1 MASEGVLATLQ
12 AGWQALGTCGA
23 ERAVIGGLALSAWN
37 HARYTRDADV
47 LIAID
52 RGRIDELVQSLTA
65 AGFHPRHQP
74 PLRWIDGQGIIQFL
88 FQPEGALMPFQFDVL
103 LAGSD
108 FHREAVARAV
118 DRRLPGGR
126 LPVRV
131 VQPDD
136 LIVIKLLAGR
146 IIDLADA
153 AMVLRENRDAIDVS
167 RLERSVVELGLTA
180 DYQRSRQDAFPG
192 EADPPAVR

>member
-65 AGFHPRHQP
+65 
-74 PLRWIDGQGIIQFL
+74 DY
-88 FQPEGALMPFQFDVL
+88 E
-103 LAGSD
+103 
-108 FHREAVARAV
+108 
-118 DRRLPGGR
+118 
-126 LPVRV
+126 
-131 VQPDD
+131 
-136 LIVIKLLAGR
+136 R
-146 IIDLADA
+146 I
-153 AMVLRENRDAIDVS
+153 
-167 RLERSVVELGLTA
+167 
-180 DYQRSRQDAFPG
+180 RQDAFPG

>member
-88 FQPEGALMPFQFDVL
+88 FQPDGALMPFQFDVL
-103 LAGSD
+103 LAGSH

-118 DRRLPGGR
+118 DRRLPGGM

-136 LIVIKLLAGR
+136 LIVILLAGR

-180 DYQRSRQDAFPG
+180 DYQRIRQDAFPG